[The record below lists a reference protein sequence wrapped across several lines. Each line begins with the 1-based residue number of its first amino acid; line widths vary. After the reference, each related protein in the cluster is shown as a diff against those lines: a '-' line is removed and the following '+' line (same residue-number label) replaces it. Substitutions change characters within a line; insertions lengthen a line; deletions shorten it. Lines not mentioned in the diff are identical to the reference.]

1 MREWAIFASGCAG
14 RRGGWAGQGGDSRPL
29 AAAARAAL
37 GLPAARLARIAGSL
51 PVLPELLAVRR
62 RGRAAA
68 WAVARNASRGVA
80 SHALQ
85 PFCGGRARPGSAARA
100 VRESVDERL
109 QSAEAVP
116 RHPHLARVPLRLHG
130 LLRAEER
137 AAAAGGA
144 PPFRSRPGAEAG
156 SAPNRRRPPP
166 PPPPPTT

>member
-68 WAVARNASRGVA
+68 WAVARTASRGVA
-80 SHALQ
+80 PHALQ
-85 PFCGGRARPGSAARA
+85 PFCGGRGPPRSAPRPVPENEG
-100 VRESVDERL
+100 ERL
-109 QSAEAVP
+109 QTPEVGS
-116 RHPHLARVPLRLHG
+116 
-130 LLRAEER
+130 
-137 AAAAGGA
+137 
-144 PPFRSRPGAEAG
+144 PP
-156 SAPNRRRPPP
+156 RPPP
-166 PPPPPTT
+166 LLPL